1 MGKTSSA
8 TVRLIQQRFS
18 AARAELTV
26 RDEDAME
33 AVEADAE
40 KQEDS
45 GAFPLGFLQRHQS
58 SPHSGMDGVDRAT
71 RELQQEL
78 DHPEKMAAGKHV
90 ASMAS
95 SLARSDDG
103 RQAVMALLRKQGMAL
118 HSTMLTSLASQI
130 AADPFAKIKKL
141 IQELIERML
150 QEAANEANQKG
161 WCDKALG
168 DAAQRRQYAADE
180 IEGLN
185 AEMAKLE
192 ALTDKLVEEIA

>member
-1 MGKTSSA
+1 
-8 TVRLIQQRFS
+8 
-18 AARAELTV
+18 
-26 RDEDAME
+26 
-33 AVEADAE
+33 
-40 KQEDS
+40 
-45 GAFPLGFLQRHQS
+45 
-58 SPHSGMDGVDRAT
+58 MDGVDRAT

-90 ASMAS
+90 DSMAS
-95 SLARSDDG
+95 SLAPSDDG

-161 WCDKALG
+161 WCDKAIG
-168 DAAQRRQYAADE
+168 DAEQKRDYTVDK
-180 IEGLN
+180 IDDLN
-185 AEMAKLE
+185 SDMAKLE
-192 ALTDKLVEEIA
+192 ATRDMLHEEIA